1 MPDPDLTELEPKF
14 LKMAEFSHC
23 PRGLVHPS
31 SFGLFVRG
39 QPPPG
44 KFISS
49 SLPLKIDHKQ
59 LSVSRVR
66 LLRQSPSL
74 LQCPVAFIFV

>member
-1 MPDPDLTELEPKF
+1 M
-14 LKMAEFSHC
+14 
-23 PRGLVHPS
+23 HPS

-59 LSVSRVR
+59 LSASGVR
-66 LLRQSPSL
+66 LLRQSLKGSPYCL
-74 LQCPVAFIFV
+74 LHCPVAFAFA